1 MSNPS
6 VYEAIWPWRRGG
18 GKPAAQPPSR
28 PAAVIQAA
36 VMTALAGFLALK
48 YHHRIVPCVLVI
60 IAIILTVTAFFA
72 PAAYAAIRR
81 GEKKVAHGTAV
92 ALNWLL
98 LVPFYYLC
106 FVPGHLILLAL
117 RRDPMCRRFPSDE
130 KTYWTPRAP
139 VPGVEQYKRQ
149 Y

>member
-6 VYEAIWPWRRGG
+6 VYEVIWPWRQGG
-18 GKPAAQPPSR
+18 RKTARKPPSKT
-28 PAAVIQAA
+28 AALIQA
-36 VMTALAGFLALK
+36 VFMTGFAAFLALK
-48 YHHRIVPCVLVI
+48 LHHRIVPGILVTIAAVLVG
-60 IAIILTVTAFFA
+60 TAFLY
-72 PAAYAAIRR
+72 PPLYAAIRR
-81 GEKKVAHGTAV
+81 GEKKLTHGTAL

-117 RRDPMCRRFPSDE
+117 RRDPMHRAFPSDE
-130 KTYWTPRAP
+130 KTYWTPRPP

>member
-6 VYEAIWPWRRGG
+6 VYEVIWPWRLGG
-18 GKPAAQPPSR
+18 RKAAPTPPSKT
-28 PAAVIQAA
+28 AAVIQA
-36 VMTALAGFLALK
+36 VLMTAFAALLAFK
-48 YHHRIVPCVLVI
+48 YHHRIVPAVLVTL
-60 IAIILTVTAFFA
+60 AAALAVMAFLL
-72 PAAYAAIRR
+72 PKAYAAFRR
-81 GEKKVAHGTAV
+81 GEKKVTHGTAL

-98 LVPFYYLC
+98 LAPFYYLC

-117 RRDPMCRRFPSDE
+117 RRDPMHRAFPSDE
-130 KTYWTPRAP
+130 KTYWTPRPP